1 MCVTN
6 YHSMKTYNGVEVY
19 PQVFLTS
26 ALEIGEWLAS
36 RRRPPYALFPHIF
49 MPSELLNFDYRST

>member
-1 MCVTN
+1 
-6 YHSMKTYNGVEVY
+6 MKTYNGVEVY